1 MTDGDVVGA
10 LERFQRAVVGL
21 VDPITGTVEGA
32 VRQAPSLSRGGRGDR
47 LSLFREVSAQDPR
60 RWRQ

>member
-21 VDPITGTVEGA
+21 VDPIVGTVEGA
-32 VRQAPSLSRGGRGDR
+32 VRQAPSLYGQ
-47 LSLFREVSAQDPR
+47 LVSAVAHGKLAAVRALTRDSS
-60 RWRQ
+60 